1 MVVID
6 PEGAETDAMD
16 HVGAEIAG
24 SRVLEVG
31 CGDGRLT
38 WRYAARAAS
47 VLGIDP
53 DAEEIALARA
63 ATPPG
68 LRARVEFRGTGI
80 ESLDVPPGSFDVVVM
95 AWSL

>member
-16 HVGAEIAG
+16 RIGAEITGA
-24 SRVLEVG
+24 RVLEVG

-68 LRARVEFRGTGI
+68 LRGRVEFRGTGI
-80 ESLDVPPGSFDVVVM
+80 ESLDAPPGSVDVVVM

>member
-6 PEGAETDAMD
+6 PEGAETAAMD
-16 HVGAEIAG
+16 HVGAEVTG

-68 LRARVEFRGTGI
+68 LRGRVEFRTAGI
-80 ESLDVPPGSFDVVVM
+80 ESFGAPPGSFDVVVM

>member
-16 HVGAEIAG
+16 HVGAEITGA
-24 SRVLEVG
+24 RVLEVG

-68 LRARVEFRGTGI
+68 LRGRVEFRRAGI
-80 ESLDVPPGSFDVVVM
+80 ESPDAPPGSFDVVVM